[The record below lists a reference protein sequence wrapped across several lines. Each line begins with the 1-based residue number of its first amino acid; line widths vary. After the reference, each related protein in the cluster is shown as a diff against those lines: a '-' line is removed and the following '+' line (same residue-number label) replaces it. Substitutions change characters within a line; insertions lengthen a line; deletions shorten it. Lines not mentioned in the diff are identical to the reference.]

1 MERETIQSNPASS
14 VRRRNPVVTMAAHEH
29 HRAAAA
35 STLAIFAL
43 LPFIGEC
50 VY

>member
-1 MERETIQSNPASS
+1 
-14 VRRRNPVVTMAAHEH
+14 MAAHEH

-43 LPFIGEC
+43 LPFI
-50 VY
+50 VKNNLYDTHNVT